1 MLRFK
6 REVRNF
12 TDRRQLLQQQKLRA
26 QPDFCK
32 HDADNLER
40 AQTDLLGKKLKK
52 KGGKILYNQKT
63 QGEVIEMMPSWHYNG

>member
-1 MLRFK
+1 MQKNILLRKEMLRFK

-32 HDADNLER
+32 HNAENLER
-40 AQTDLLGKKLKK
+40 AQTLICWKK
-52 KGGKILYNQKT
+52 I
-63 QGEVIEMMPSWHYNG
+63 